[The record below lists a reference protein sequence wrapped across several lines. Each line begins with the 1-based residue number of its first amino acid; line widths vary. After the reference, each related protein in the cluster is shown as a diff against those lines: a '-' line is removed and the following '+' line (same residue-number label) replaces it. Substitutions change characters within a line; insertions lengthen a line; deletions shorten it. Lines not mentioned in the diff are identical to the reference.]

1 MSNAE
6 RQKQVRILAKSIYR
20 ELASQGF
27 DERQIVAL
35 ATELISEVTQRM
47 ASESSA
53 RESSARD
60 AAAAG
65 TTATS

>member
-6 RQKQVRILAKSIYR
+6 RQKQVRILAKSLFR
-20 ELASQGF
+20 DLLAQGY
-27 DERQIVAL
+27 DERQIVSL

-53 RESSARD
+53 RDLIAN
-60 AAAAG
+60 AG
-65 TTATS
+65 

>member
-6 RQKQVRILAKSIYR
+6 RQKQVRILAKSLFR
-20 ELASQGF
+20 DLTAQGF

-35 ATELISEVTQRM
+35 ATELISEVTTRM

-53 RESSARD
+53 REAVASA
-60 AAAAG
+60 G
-65 TTATS
+65 